1 MFRPVHRAA
10 FALAFG
16 LGAAL
21 AVAPRLGADDYAPPK
36 PPEAQIAAA
45 KTERAKAEQA
55 VAADPKNQALRQRL
69 GEILCDLGAGGDEDA
84 ADAAVKLFKTLHEEH
99 PQDAEIF
106 ADYGNACTIYA
117 QFASI
122 FTKLSWVHDGFD
134 YMDAAIKA
142 APDNVGARVVRA
154 LNSSQVPAFL
164 DREKTARDDF
174 AWLLQR
180 YQSNPKDFSAD
191 TLRDI
196 FYYDGI
202 FALNHGDAACVHLLT
217 QAAAVP
223 PPPGDTLAARI
234 EAALKTAGAKF
245 PSVLASKAP

>member
-10 FALAFG
+10 FALACG

-21 AVAPRLGADDYAPPK
+21 AAAPGLRADDYTPPK
-36 PPEAQIAAA
+36 TPEVQIAAA
-45 KTERAKAEQA
+45 KTERAKTEKAL
-55 VAADPKNQALRQRL
+55 AADPKNKTLRQHL
-69 GEILCDLGAGGDEDA
+69 GEILCDLGADGDEDA
-84 ADAAVKLFKTLHEEH
+84 ADAAVKLFKALHEDL
-99 PQDAEIF
+99 PQDAEVF

-122 FTKLSWVHDGFD
+122 FTKLSWVHDGFN
-134 YMDAAIKA
+134 YMDAAVKA

-164 DREKTARDDF
+164 DREQTARDDF

-180 YQSNPKDFSAD
+180 FQTNPKDFSSD

-196 FYYDGI
+196 YYYDGL
-202 FALNHGDAACVHLLT
+202 FALNHGDATCVQLFT

-223 PPPGDTLAARI
+223 PPPGDTLAVRL
-234 EAALKTAGAKF
+234 EAALKAARAKF
-245 PSVLASKAP
+245 PPVLASKAP